1 MFFQLAQFTAI
12 AMIGLFIHTWI
23 SLDANTLPGAVCSPV
38 DGMHM
43 TKEAHRALAQGLYRE
58 LTASV

>member
-1 MFFQLAQFTAI
+1 MHRQILQ
-12 AMIGLFIHTWI
+12 GLPGVRF
-23 SLDANTLPGAVCSPV
+23 LDANTLPGAVCSPV

-43 TKEAHRALAQGLYRE
+43 TKEAHSALAQGLYRE